1 MSDPGVDRRLSI
13 RAPQPGDVRALE
25 AAERECF
32 PDPWPGHFFLAE
44 VLAPGRFQRVL
55 VDGAGRLG
63 GYLFAAWQ
71 YLDLHVLKVAV
82 LTPWRRLGHARWLM
96 ELAEE
101 HARLKG
107 GETVT
112 LEVRVSNL
120 PAIALY
126 ESLGYERV
134 GRRRR
139 YYGDGEDALVMTR
152 QVGDE

>member
-1 MSDPGVDRRLSI
+1 MSEPGLDRRLSV
-13 RAPQPGDVRALE
+13 RSPQPGDVRGLE
-25 AAERECF
+25 AAECECF

-44 VLAPGRFQRVL
+44 ILAPGRFQRIL
-55 VDGAGRLG
+55 VDSRGRLA
-63 GYLFAAWQ
+63 GYVFAAWQ

-82 LTPWRRLGHARWLM
+82 LPPWRRVGNARWLM
-96 ELAEE
+96 GLAEE

-112 LEVRVSNL
+112 LEVRVANH

-152 QVGDE
+152 QVRDE

>member
-1 MSDPGVDRRLSI
+1 MSDPGLDCRLST
-13 RAPQPGDVRALE
+13 RPAQPGDVCGLE
-25 AAERECF
+25 TAESGCF

-44 VLAPGRFQRVL
+44 ILAPGRFQRIL
-55 VDGAGRLG
+55 VDGRGGLA

-71 YLDLHVLKVAV
+71 YLDLHILKVAI
-82 LTPWRRLGHARWLM
+82 LPPWRRLGHARWLM
-96 ELAEE
+96 GLAEQY
-101 HARLKG
+101 ARTKG

-112 LEVRVSNL
+112 LEVRVSNH

-152 QVGDE
+152 QVGNE